1 LRRGLSPYWLLLPF
15 VIMAIEFV
23 RNFDDLSTDKGYQF
37 KFYCDK
43 CGNGY
48 MSSFEPS
55 MLGMASSAAQVAGN
69 LLGGIFGRAASSSY
83 EIQRAV
89 GGQAHDKAL
98 ATAVAEMKPKFKQ
111 CTRCGRW
118 VCGEI
123 CWNHERN
130 LCEECA
136 PNLDEEIASAQA
148 EAAKQQAFEKAQSV
162 DWLKGRDIARQQAA
176 TCPSCGAHSQG
187 GKFCPECGAPLSAA
201 VTCSKC
207 GTKIEGHPRF
217 CPECGEKLA

>member
-1 LRRGLSPYWLLLPF
+1 
-15 VIMAIEFV
+15 MAIEFV

-48 MSSFEPS
+48 MSSFETS
-55 MLGMASSAAQVAGN
+55 AIGVASSAAQVAGN

-83 EIQRAV
+83 EIQRAI
-89 GGQAHDKAL
+89 GGPAHDKAL
-98 ATAVAEMKPKFKQ
+98 AAAVAEMKPRFKQ

-118 VCGEI
+118 VCGEV
-123 CWNHERN
+123 CWNREQN

-136 PNLDEEIASAQA
+136 PNLDEEVASAQA

-162 DWLKGRDIARQQAA
+162 DWLKDRDISRKQAA
-176 TCPSCGAHSQG
+176 TCPSCGAHTQG
-187 GKFCPECGAPLSAA
+187 GKFCPDCGAPLSAT
-201 VTCSKC
+201 VNCSKC
-207 GTKIEGHPRF
+207 GTKIEGHPKF
-217 CPECGEKLA
+217 CPECGQKLA